1 MDWKEAR
8 LEVITGPVSVT
19 WARERPEPQQ
29 HCCEKSTNA
38 DLLPYS
44 SGGLKFKMG
53 FIRLSLRSQHTFL
66 EAQEKNRFP

>member
-29 HCCEKSTNA
+29 HCCEKS
-38 DLLPYS
+38 LQPWW
-44 SGGLKFKMG
+44 LKPTLIYYLTVLG
-53 FIRLSLRSQHTFL
+53 V
-66 EAQEKNRFP
+66 